1 MSKNARKYTAEY
13 RAEALKL
20 ALSSSSVSGAA
31 KDLGMPAA
39 TLHTWVTQA
48 KALGEQQLELKNGDK
63 TSVNVGELLEETRQL
78 RKRIA
83 RLEQEKGILKKATAF
98 FVRESK

>member
-13 RAEALKL
+13 KAEALKL

-31 KDLGMPAA
+31 KDLGMPEA
-39 TLHTWVTQA
+39 TLHTWVTKA

-63 TSVNVGELLEETRQL
+63 TSVNVGEILEENQQL
-78 RKRIA
+78 RKRLA
-83 RLEQEKGILKKATAF
+83 RLEQEKDILKKATAF